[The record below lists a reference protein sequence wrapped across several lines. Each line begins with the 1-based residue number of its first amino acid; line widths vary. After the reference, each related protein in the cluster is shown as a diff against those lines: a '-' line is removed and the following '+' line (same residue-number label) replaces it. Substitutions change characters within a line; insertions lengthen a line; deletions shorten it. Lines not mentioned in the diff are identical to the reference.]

1 MRQLLALVAAVGL
14 LLSACAPSSDDP
26 ATTSPGQADTT
37 TTSGPATTEGET
49 TTTAPEVTTT
59 TAADQTTTT
68 TAPGTTSTLPGEPI
82 DFGPL
87 AGDRL
92 IVVGVAHDDVLNL
105 RAGPGVGQEILAELA
120 PTADDVVARG
130 ATRQLDRSLW
140 IEVRADG
147 TTGWVSL
154 AFVGYEGITDDA
166 TAATIDRLGGRVTAV
181 SMRELGTLAAIAWA
195 SQDPAS
201 DVVEV
206 VEASVGDLGE
216 VTFDVIGLGDDS
228 VLGFRLHVF
237 GEPVDGG
244 FSLRTVERTTICG
257 RGVDADGLC
266 T

>member
-1 MRQLLALVAAVGL
+1 MRRSLAVVVALGLLVAACGGTT
-14 LLSACAPSSDDP
+14 SPDDP
-26 ATTSPGQADTT
+26 TTTSPGQAETTT
-37 TTSGPATTEGET
+37 TTSAPDET
-49 TTTAPEVTTT
+49 TTTESP
-59 TAADQTTTT
+59 
-68 TAPGTTSTLPGEPI
+68 TTSTLPGEPI
-82 DFGPL
+82 DFGPR

-166 TAATIDRLGGRVTAV
+166 TAATIDELGGRITAD
-181 SMRELGTLAAIAWA
+181 SMSELGALVAIAWA

-206 VEASVGDLGE
+206 VDATVGDLGE
-216 VTFDVIGLGDDS
+216 VTYDVIGLGDDS
-228 VLGFRLHVF
+228 VLGFRLAVF